1 MPTASE
7 GASTEAGRWRGIAAR
22 WSPQQVPDVYADVPP
37 SEHAVVAFFD
47 PNEDLE
53 RRITDWG
60 FAMQRPH
67 LDELARFAASL
78 AEAEREAWEGD
89 IPDLAVRTYETRRL
103 LVGDRIAHW
112 GVPWL
117 DAVGRSYQELRSAA
131 VDDRDTILAIAD
143 EMRIAPVLSG
153 SEGLVVPGEDAFG
166 PIVADVPLHVLL
178 RSVWSGD
185 VLLRTSNEPA
195 GAEQYEAAAERWRS
209 LAEDHPGSARL
220 WLDLANRAEHTA
232 RSLR

>member
-7 GASTEAGRWRGIAAR
+7 RASAEAGRWRGIAAR
-22 WSPQQVPDVYADVPP
+22 WSPQQVPDIYADVPP

-47 PNEDLE
+47 PNGDLE
-53 RRITDWG
+53 RRTTDWG

-89 IPDLAVRTYETRRL
+89 VPDLALRAYETRRL

-112 GVPWL
+112 AVPWL
-117 DAVGRSYQELRSAA
+117 DAVGRSNQDLRAA
-131 VDDRDTILAIAD
+131 AKNDRDTILAIAD
-143 EMRIAPVLSG
+143 EMRIAPALSG
-153 SEGLVVPGEDAFG
+153 SEGMVVPGEDTFG
-166 PIVADVPLHVLL
+166 PIVADVPLHLFL
-178 RSVWSGD
+178 RSLWSGD
-185 VLLRTSNEPA
+185 VLLRTSNEPV

-209 LAEDHPGSARL
+209 LAEGHPGSARL